1 MLLAQLLKV
10 LHYQQ
15 GNLAHRTSDDPKAP
29 DSLWINTLV
38 IIQLIADMFGVLYVQ
53 LKCIVNQKNEG
64 LRQYLHYYLIL
75 RPCDNILSTLYTMIL
90 VHIIIHDIF
99 WRWHKLI
106 TNHIHHLPRLRKLK
120 GYEGLIFGPGPL
132 SWLFHPWLLIYIT
145 LANNQKI
152 CNICKFLITVSS
164 KLLHRQCY

>member
-53 LKCIVNQKNEG
+53 LKCIVNQKKEG

-99 WRWHKLI
+99 
-106 TNHIHHLPRLRKLK
+106 
-120 GYEGLIFGPGPL
+120 
-132 SWLFHPWLLIYIT
+132 
-145 LANNQKI
+145 
-152 CNICKFLITVSS
+152 
-164 KLLHRQCY
+164 

>member
-29 DSLWINTLV
+29 DSLNTFV
-38 IIQLIADMFGVLYVQ
+38 IIQLIADMFGVLYLQ
-53 LKCIVNQKNEG
+53 LKCIVNQNKEG

-75 RPCDNILSTLYTMIL
+75 RPCDIILSSLYTMIL

-99 WRWHKLI
+99 
-106 TNHIHHLPRLRKLK
+106 
-120 GYEGLIFGPGPL
+120 
-132 SWLFHPWLLIYIT
+132 
-145 LANNQKI
+145 
-152 CNICKFLITVSS
+152 
-164 KLLHRQCY
+164 